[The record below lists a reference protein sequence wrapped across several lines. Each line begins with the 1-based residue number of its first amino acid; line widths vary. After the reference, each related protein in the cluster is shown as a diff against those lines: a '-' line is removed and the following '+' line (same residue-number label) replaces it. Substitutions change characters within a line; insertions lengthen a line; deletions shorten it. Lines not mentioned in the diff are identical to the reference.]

1 MKKVLVTGANG
12 FIGRSLVKQLLHSDY
27 LVYAVVKGG
36 TGLRDISSENLRIT
50 ICEFSDYSELADRI
64 GERVDTFIHLAW
76 DGYGK
81 DTNNLIVQ
89 SKNILASTMALEQAQ
104 LLGASRFIFA
114 GSSYQYRM
122 EPITKDDNTFYI
134 KKNIYG
140 STKEAATTVL
150 RAASGRYGIIFNSVL
165 FTNVFGV
172 GDHSNRSTNTLIL
185 QLLQHRPIRLI
196 PGNHK
201 HDWTYIDDA
210 VNGIISVMENGKDG
224 ARYYIGNR
232 QLKTFQEIML
242 DVQDVVCPDADLQ
255 FGCYP
260 DDGYIDYSEIDL
272 ESLYR
277 ETGFVCKADFRES
290 IRKTAQWLIEQ
301 KAKESVNF

>member
-12 FIGRSLVKQLLHSDY
+12 FIGRSLVKQLLHNDY
-27 LVYAVVKGG
+27 LVYAVVKCG

-122 EPITKDDNTFYI
+122 GPITKD
-134 KKNIYG
+134 
-140 STKEAATTVL
+140 
-150 RAASGRYGIIFNSVL
+150 
-165 FTNVFGV
+165 
-172 GDHSNRSTNTLIL
+172 
-185 QLLQHRPIRLI
+185 
-196 PGNHK
+196 
-201 HDWTYIDDA
+201 
-210 VNGIISVMENGKDG
+210 
-224 ARYYIGNR
+224 
-232 QLKTFQEIML
+232 
-242 DVQDVVCPDADLQ
+242 
-255 FGCYP
+255 
-260 DDGYIDYSEIDL
+260 
-272 ESLYR
+272 
-277 ETGFVCKADFRES
+277 S
-290 IRKTAQWLIEQ
+290 IW
-301 KAKESVNF
+301 